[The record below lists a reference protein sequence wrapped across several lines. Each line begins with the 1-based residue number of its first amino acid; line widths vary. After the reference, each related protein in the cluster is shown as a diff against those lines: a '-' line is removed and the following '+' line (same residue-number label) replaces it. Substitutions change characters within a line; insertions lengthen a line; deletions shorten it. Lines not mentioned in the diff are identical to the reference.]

1 MDADVRE
8 PIAPRQDGDFWESLR
23 RVPCGTSDCGS
34 VSADAT
40 SGAFTYGAEAPD
52 GTKML
57 QIADSVTSILPPT
70 VAVRRVPG
78 YLRSLRWPVPAR
90 FRISLAS
97 VPEYYPKAMFSAYRS
112 ANCEDLRPIEA
123 QPADGLGTGGV
134 GRSSPNERGSLLPR
148 HPTPRPATVRLALGR
163 RTAGRVSS
171 RLRDRSSGRR
181 CRPACRRR
189 GRLRRSSEESSLRV
203 PRLIPTTREGPSRC
217 RDLASPATT
226 PPECARRHASRE
238 RRLSSVAHAARRRA
252 AVAGQPE
259 RIHDP
264 HHHRQAPR
272 DRATASLRRC
282 CYRRRQS
289 LDRTPWRV
297 DRNRPSNTLHRSGR
311 APNRQYASLMVRSS
325 LGSRNMKSVHRLRS
339 DHRPCA
345 NQPIPTRMSGASLL
359 LAGHS
364 A

>member
-1 MDADVRE
+1 MSPGASFERPRALWTAGIVWPKLPETYQPAAGWDNENLAPEDVPRGTCGVDATQKARIPESAHVPSGTPTPGATVARTTMDADVRE
-8 PIAPRQDGDFWESLR
+8 PIDPRQDGDFRESLR

-78 YLRSLRWPVPAR
+78 YLRILRWPVPAR
-90 FRISLAS
+90 FSISSAS
-97 VPEYYPKAMFSAYRS
+97 VPEYHPKAMFSAYRS
-112 ANCEDLRPIEA
+112 ANCEGLRPVEA
-123 QPADGLGTGGV
+123 QPADGPGTGGV
-134 GRSSPNERGSLLPR
+134 GRSSLNERSSLLPR

-238 RRLSSVAHAARRRA
+238 RRLSSVAHAARRRVA
-252 AVAGQPE
+252 GAGQPE
-259 RIHDP
+259 RI
-264 HHHRQAPR
+264 
-272 DRATASLRRC
+272 
-282 CYRRRQS
+282 
-289 LDRTPWRV
+289 
-297 DRNRPSNTLHRSGR
+297 
-311 APNRQYASLMVRSS
+311 
-325 LGSRNMKSVHRLRS
+325 
-339 DHRPCA
+339 
-345 NQPIPTRMSGASLL
+345 
-359 LAGHS
+359 
-364 A
+364 